1 MISFLVNVMLW
12 KLSTSDVLYNE
23 QAPVITKHL
32 SKLKKYKSKSITTC
46 NEKVEIVI
54 FKVNKSILVK
64 IVIISLS

>member
-32 SKLKKYKSKSITTC
+32 SKLRRLKGGKKLIIVTRR
-46 NEKVEIVI
+46 NPKV
-54 FKVNKSILVK
+54 
-64 IVIISLS
+64 